1 MGCSMLGFNEFHKR
15 WKHFLERKTV
25 SLNKYGY
32 WQCLYL
38 FQSLPLFFSFL
49 FLLYLFLFLLYL
61 FLFLSL
67 PLSISSLYMISVD
80 IMSCFDTVLS
90 DHLLVLLRRVLTQV
104 IIIHVN
110 CACCSHDHHITL
122 LDGSIINF
130 N

>member
-1 MGCSMLGFNEFHKR
+1 MVIDNACICM
-15 WKHFLERKTV
+15 T
-25 SLNKYGY
+25 SL
-32 WQCLYL
+32 LSL
-38 FQSLPLFFSFL
+38 PPSLPLFSSFL
-49 FLLYLFLFLLYL
+49 FLPYLFLFLLYL

-67 PLSISSLYMISVD
+67 PPSISSWYMISVD

-130 N
+130 NWQFFSPQLVCI

>member
-1 MGCSMLGFNEFHKR
+1 
-15 WKHFLERKTV
+15 
-25 SLNKYGY
+25 
-32 WQCLYL
+32 
-38 FQSLPLFFSFL
+38 
-49 FLLYLFLFLLYL
+49 
-61 FLFLSL
+61 
-67 PLSISSLYMISVD
+67 MISVD